1 MVLIALAATLP
12 VNPSGSSMILTHS
25 DVWSGLIEK
34 CLRPHTGFVKPIVDC
49 KVNEHA
55 RTVID
60 RTVTFEKG
68 FTMGKE
74 DEEAGVH
81 ERVELVE
88 GYSVSLIPDTVASVA
103 RMRLVLLALVS
114 SSFLLA
120 PPRYHAHSPRR
131 RRAAV
136 QPTTAAVRHDVSRI
150 IRAPAISPDREQ
162 HRLTH
167 GDSASSSKI
176 AAPKS

>member
-88 GYSVSLIPDTVASVA
+88 GYSCEFIQDSGSK
-103 RMRLVLLALVS
+103 VLN
-114 SSFLLA
+114 LLSRGPA
-120 PPRYHAHSPRR
+120 ENELYL
-131 RRAAV
+131 
-136 QPTTAAVRHDVSRI
+136 TFGFKWIHDEWQEGD
-150 IRAPAISPDREQ
+150 PAIEKKRNDYLGISYKAIES
-162 HRLTH
+162 T
-167 GDSASSSKI
+167 I
-176 AAPKS
+176 ATIRRFKEEGKAMGK